1 MIIDYK
7 DTAWRLLQTL
17 KECGSQA
24 RAVLVGEDEYTKG
37 IFSQMMRAG
46 LVRNNIDGLIV
57 LSPSGTKRLRQI
69 NEAQAGPVQFAGKR
83 VISTGTVTGAYDGKE
98 LRRTCLRA
106 GAYDAFELPS
116 LIGGEHHYRREIQA

>member
-1 MIIDYK
+1 MIIEYR

-24 RAVLVGEDEYTKG
+24 RTSLVGDDEYTKG

-57 LSPSGTKRLRQI
+57 LSPAGTKRLRMI
-69 NEAQAGPVQFAGKR
+69 NQEQAGPQQIVGKR
-83 VISTGTVTGAYDGKE
+83 LISTGTVTGTYDGKE
-98 LRRTCLRA
+98 LRRTCLRP

-116 LIGGEHHYRREIQA
+116 LFGGKHHYRREIQA

>member
-17 KECGSQA
+17 KECGSSTREA
-24 RAVLVGEDEYTKG
+24 LTGEDEYTKG
-37 IFSQMMRAG
+37 KFSDLRRAG
-46 LVRNNIDGLIV
+46 LVRINIDGLVV
-57 LSPSGTKRLRQI
+57 LAPAGSKRLRLI
-69 NEAQAGPVQFAGKR
+69 NEAQGGPAQFAGKR
-83 VISTGTVTGAYDGKE
+83 EISTGTVTGAYDGKE

-116 LIGGEHHYRREIQA
+116 LIGGEHHYRREIAA